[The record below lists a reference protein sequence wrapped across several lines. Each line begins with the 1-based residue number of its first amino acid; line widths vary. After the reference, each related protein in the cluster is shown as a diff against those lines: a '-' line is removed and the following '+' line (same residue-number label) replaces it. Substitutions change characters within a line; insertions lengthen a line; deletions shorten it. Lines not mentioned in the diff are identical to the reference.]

1 MTIYSLIIVGV
12 VLMMIFWLRQKIIHM
27 YNKEFFW
34 QLTFFVTLFSL
45 IGAKISHVIHE
56 SYFYSIRPQDILST
70 NGFSILG
77 AILFGTITLFFLSI
91 VYKANFDHLA
101 DRIFLILPLAQ
112 GIGRLANILNNELMP
127 HAEYE
132 MIFNFFNFSIV
143 YFLYKFIRK
152 DGLVT
157 AVYFM
162 NYGFFRLAIEYDK
175 GDLIRF
181 LSLISFVFF
190 VYGLM
195 KLIKIIF
202 KL

>member
-1 MTIYSLIIVGV
+1 MTVYSLVIISV
-12 VLMMIFWLRQKIIHM
+12 VLVMIFWLRQKIIHM

-34 QLTFFVTLFSL
+34 QLTFFITLFSL
-45 IGAKISHVIHE
+45 IGAKIAHVIHE

-77 AILFGTITLFFLSI
+77 AILFGTITLFFVSI
-91 VYKANFDHLA
+91 IYKANFNHLA

-112 GIGRLANILNNELMP
+112 GIGRLANIYNNELMP
-127 HAEYE
+127 YAEYE
-132 MIFNFFNFSIV
+132 MIFNFFNFSIL
-143 YFLYKFIRK
+143 YFLYKFIKK

-195 KLIKIIF
+195 KLVKIVF